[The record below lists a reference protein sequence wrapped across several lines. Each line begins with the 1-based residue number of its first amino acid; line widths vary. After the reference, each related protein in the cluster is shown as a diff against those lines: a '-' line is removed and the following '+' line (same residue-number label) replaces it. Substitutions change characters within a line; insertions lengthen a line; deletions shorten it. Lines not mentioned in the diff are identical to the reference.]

1 MTVVF
6 TDAKGSNRRFSET
19 VVTKQNGITSQSMAV
34 LIFTAIRT
42 TSSMLDREMTI
53 NCKGFW
59 EEVVV
64 ASV

>member
-6 TDAKGSNRRFSET
+6 TDAKGLNRRFSET
-19 VVTKQNGITSQSMAV
+19 VVTKQNGITSKSTAV

-42 TSSMLDREMTI
+42 TSSMLDREMAI

>member
-6 TDAKGSNRRFSET
+6 TDAKGLNRRFSET

-42 TSSMLDREMTI
+42 TSSMLDREMAI